1 MVCETEEVSDTK
13 HTSGVKSLM
22 GLHPMESP
30 HAPEERQEMGGG
42 CSASQDRLRLG
53 GDKGVKNP
61 GKSCKWISQMAL

>member
-30 HAPEERQEMGGG
+30 RAPEERQEMGGLLSITG
-42 CSASQDRLRLG
+42 QTEARRG
-53 GDKGVKNP
+53 
-61 GKSCKWISQMAL
+61 